1 MEKQPDKAS
10 RPSFEGTERFLFSVG
25 KFAGLSEGPMCRG
38 SSGLSIDCRPRARRG
53 WVIELIPNGET
64 HRIPNAK
71 MRLLM
76 YDHIFCPQRC
86 QCFFGSGDQRLAA
99 AAEVWF
105 PESRIRS
112 TASSAGPSRIRST
125 ASCPAH
131 YTSWP
136 VPAVQQPQQF
146 AAARPL
152 PQRTSCPGQL
162 QQASRPTSP
171 ACPSAP
177 AQAQKGQAGHL
188 QQPSSSRPVHP
199 PKEYRSSQLQQ
210 SRSIRTSS
218 KFSCRSPAV
227 QNQQSSKSVT
237 GCLSTSKFHMTIQVH
252 VTFPAPTPCSY
263 SFISSEVQHEETSR
277 NPGRRSV
284 PSSAWEREQIR
295 QGKRRV
301 AEEVQPEGSAVGQTW
316 VPPPSSLYLP
326 QAMRR
331 LQPGEESWMEPATS
345 QPGYSASGN

>member
-1 MEKQPDKAS
+1 
-10 RPSFEGTERFLFSVG
+10 
-25 KFAGLSEGPMCRG
+25 MCRG
-38 SSGLSIDCRPRARRG
+38 SSGLSIDCRPRL
-53 WVIELIPNGET
+53 IELIPNGET

-136 VPAVQQPQQF
+136 VPGRTAPVVQLAPAASTSGTATPAVCCCQTPAPAHQ
-146 AAARPL
+146 L
-152 PQRTSCPGQL
+152 PGPAPAGQHL
-162 QQASRPTSP
+162 RPTSP

-177 AQAQKGQAGHL
+177 AAQAQKGQAGHL

-284 PSSAWEREQIR
+284 PSSAWERE
-295 QGKRRV
+295 
-301 AEEVQPEGSAVGQTW
+301 
-316 VPPPSSLYLP
+316 
-326 QAMRR
+326 
-331 LQPGEESWMEPATS
+331 
-345 QPGYSASGN
+345 